1 MINVVA
7 IFMFQSNL
15 SSDHKAEKLKKSNS
29 NTDLVVKDNIEQIQ
43 NLKQQKEI
51 LEHGIEIFNKKPKKG
66 IEFLQSHGLI
76 GSEQSEVAEFLH
88 KYDERLDRTVI
99 GETWTDLSIIV

>member
-1 MINVVA
+1 MILA
-7 IFMFQSNL
+7 GYL
-15 SSDHKAEKLKKSNS
+15 ATL
-29 NTDLVVKDNIEQIQ
+29 
-43 NLKQQKEI
+43 
-51 LEHGIEIFNKKPKKG
+51 KKG

-88 KYDERLDRTVI
+88 KDDERLDRTVI